1 MKEEDDLF
9 ESKLYADLG
18 EAWSDV
24 KYAHGAGDT
33 SIKTAK
39 LAGKTAWN
47 TVVFAGKFGVKFLK
61 EAPRLIEEQ
70 KKRSTQNRP

>member
-1 MKEEDDLF
+1 MKEEDEWF

-18 EAWSDV
+18 EAWSSV
-24 KYAHGAGDT
+24 RYAHGAGET
-33 SIKTAK
+33 AVETAK

-47 TVVFAGKFGVKFLK
+47 TMIFAGKFGVKFLK

-70 KKRSTQNRP
+70 KKRSR